1 MTVFKQFTKIE
12 TDDSLM
18 ETASHGSEAYPF
30 RYYYENLALFDFNCV
45 DWHWHTELEFVY
57 IESGNVSFDVGESCF
72 TLTAGQGIMINSKIL
87 HRLQSESDAIIPN
100 FLFKPTFIAPAESL
114 IYEKYVSP
122 ILGSSFDYITF
133 CNNISWQN
141 SVLEIMRK
149 IIALQN
155 TDCNLEISTSMLL
168 QQLWILLLENLSF
181 KSSDDKSTII
191 SRTRLQLMMQY
202 IHNHYSENISLED
215 IAKTAAIGKSSALHL
230 FQENIKE
237 TPINYLINYR
247 LKQAALLLLDTE
259 KKIADISSKVGFNN
273 VDHFCRSFKKAYGIT
288 PTDYRKQN
296 RKNCSLK

>member
-1 MTVFKQFTKIE
+1 MPIFTQSTKIE
-12 TDDSLM
+12 TDDNLM
-18 ETASHGSEAYPF
+18 ETALHGSEAYPF

-57 IESGNVSFDVGESCF
+57 IESGNVSFDVGESHF
-72 TLTAGQGIMINSKIL
+72 TLTASQGIMINSKIL
-87 HRLQSESDAIIPN
+87 HRLRSESDAIIPN
-100 FLFKPTFIAPAESL
+100 FLFKPTFIAPADSL

-141 SVLEIMRK
+141 SVLEIMKK

-155 TDCNLEISTSMLL
+155 ADCNREISTSMLL

-215 IAKTAAIGKSSALHL
+215 IADTAAISKSSALHL

-247 LKQAALLLLDTE
+247 LKQAALLLIDTE
-259 KKIADISSKVGFNN
+259 KKIADISSTVGFNN
-273 VDHFCRSFKKAYGIT
+273 VDHFCRSFKKVYGIT

-296 RKNCSLK
+296 RKNSSPK